1 MDNRNFWNERYR
13 RLPELGSGPGS
24 RAYAAWIK
32 QRLIREVI
40 ARHRIR
46 SILDIG
52 CGDLCWLREDLI
64 ESVAY
69 SGCDIS
75 EVIVE
80 RNRARFPQLDFRLH
94 DVAAAPLQ
102 QTAELIVCFDVL
114 IHQIEREAFQRALR
128 HVLAAV
134 SRIGLISYLTPGG
147 SSVPVM
153 RDTPAEVLA
162 QEEELLRLLKDPS
175 FPRAQTAFHGDLTRQ
190 IARIAP
196 EVGARAVGAY
206 PAQTIY
212 EVTRASMA
220 QSSQPMPRA

>member
-24 RAYAAWIK
+24 RAYAAWVK

-64 ESVAY
+64 EGVAY
-69 SGCDIS
+69 CGCDIS

-80 RNRARFPQLDFRLH
+80 RNRARFPRLDFLLH
-94 DVAAAPLQ
+94 DVAEAPLR

-114 IHQIEREAFQRALR
+114 IHQVELEAFQRTLR

-134 SRIGLISYLTPGG
+134 SHIGLISYLTPGG
-147 SSVPVM
+147 QSVPVLP
-153 RDTPAEVLA
+153 DAPAEVLV
-162 QEEELLRLLKDPS
+162 EEEALLELLKDPS
-175 FPRAQTAFHGDLTRQ
+175 FPRAQTAFHGNLTRQ

-212 EVTRASMA
+212 ELTRASMA
-220 QSSQPMPRA
+220 R

>member
-1 MDNRNFWNERYR
+1 MDNQKFWNERYQ
-13 RLPELGSGPGS
+13 RLPQLGSGPGS

-32 QRLIREVI
+32 QRLIRDVV
-40 ARHRIR
+40 AKHRIR

-52 CGDLCWLREDLI
+52 CGDLCWLQEDLI

-69 SGCDIS
+69 CGCDIS
-75 EVIVE
+75 DVIVE
-80 RNRARFPQLDFRLH
+80 KNRARFPHLQFLLH
-94 DVAAAPLQ
+94 DIAAAPLQ

-134 SRIGLISYLTPGG
+134 SHMGLISYLTPDG
-147 SSVPVM
+147 SSATTMP
-153 RDTPAEVLA
+153 DAPAEVLLE
-162 QEEELLRLLKDPS
+162 EEELLRLLQDPS
-175 FPRAQTAFHGDLTRQ
+175 FPRAQTAFHGNLAWQ

-196 EVGARAVGAY
+196 ELSAKAVAAY

-212 EVTRASMA
+212 EVTRASTDLA
-220 QSSQPMPRA
+220 RG